1 VPCCT
6 LVALTALLVRAIRL
20 ADKRRHQLLT
30 QKRRSESR
38 RLAETNWTTLML
50 LTVVAVFLV
59 VEFPLAVL
67 FIVLIVQNTFEAD
80 KIKRLV
86 E

>member
-1 VPCCT
+1 MGFFIHLIPCCT

-20 ADKRRHQLLT
+20 ADQRRRQLLM

-50 LTVVAVFLV
+50 LPNHSTPPSNDTDAVG
-59 VEFPLAVL
+59 
-67 FIVLIVQNTFEAD
+67 
-80 KIKRLV
+80 
-86 E
+86 